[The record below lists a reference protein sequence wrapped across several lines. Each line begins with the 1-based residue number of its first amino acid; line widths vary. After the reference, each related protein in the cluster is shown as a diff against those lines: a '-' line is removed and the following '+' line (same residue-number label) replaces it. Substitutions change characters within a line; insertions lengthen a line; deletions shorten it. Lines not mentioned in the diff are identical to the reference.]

1 MNCRIIF
8 LTMTATMTVL
18 TAILLVVVLSI
29 YCLKKKKQ
37 LDATEEATKPS
48 ILLSPLPPLPP
59 IVLPSLSPPPIP
71 AAETPAPPPAP
82 ASPGTKPIPAAPQK
96 APEEAP
102 EPSIGDVRDIPM
114 FTPRDALIPG

>member
-1 MNCRIIF
+1 MNCRILI
-8 LTMTATMTVL
+8 LTILALTTAV
-18 TAILLVVVLSI
+18 LLVV
-29 YCLKKKKQ
+29 YYMRTKKQ
-37 LDATEEATKPS
+37 LDATEVATKPN

-59 IVLPSLSPPPIP
+59 IVLPSLSTPPIP
-71 AAETPAPPPAP
+71 ASETPAPPPAP
-82 ASPGTKPIPAAPQK
+82 ASPGMNPIPAAPKK

>member
-1 MNCRIIF
+1 MNCRILI
-8 LTMTATMTVL
+8 LTMTALSTVL
-18 TAILLVVVLSI
+18 LVY
-29 YCLKKKKQ
+29 YCMRTKKQ
-37 LDATEEATKPS
+37 LDATEVATKPN

-59 IVLPSLSPPPIP
+59 IVLPSLSTPPIP

-82 ASPGTKPIPAAPQK
+82 ASPGMKPIPAAPKK

-102 EPSIGDVRDIPM
+102 EPSLGDVRDIPM